1 MKLIV
6 HKADDGW
13 HSKPVSPPAVDNEFH
28 RLDGLQRATESLRY
42 VVLRWEHWV
51 SPGGDIREWLRQNT
65 RIGVLLLIPSICVMP
80 VIGLI
85 LWQLNGW
92 MSMLTSIV
100 GGLIVLPILILLA
113 LFVVRIVVALFKR

>member
-6 HKADDGW
+6 HKEDDGW

-28 RLDGLQRATESLRY
+28 RLNGLQRATESLRY

-65 RIGVLLLIPSICVMP
+65 RLGAWLVIPALLVMP
-80 VIGLI
+80 AVGLI
-85 LWQLNGW
+85 LWQLTGW
-92 MSMLTSIV
+92 LAMLTSIAAK
-100 GGLIVLPILILLA
+100 LIMLPILILVA
-113 LFVVRIVVALFKR
+113 FVVIKIFVALLKR